1 MDQSPPTRAAG
12 PVARAALRRL
22 TAPPP
27 ANLRLANDDFGK
39 HSPAAAYLG
48 RLSERSR
55 LTQASALTVAARLL
69 GQPDVLRCPWSALTA
84 AHTAALRAKLSTRYA
99 PATGNRILAAVRGVL
114 RAAWRLGLL
123 DRDACERACDVPPI
137 AGRRLL
143 AGRALARAEVA
154 TLLAS
159 VAATPAG
166 VRDAALIA
174 VLWAGGLRRAEL
186 AALRLADYAPDTHAL
201 HVRHGKGDAER
212 IVYVPAAAPLLG
224 AYLRLRG
231 RRAGALFLRA
241 RQGGQL
247 TRGGLTPAGV
257 RTIVQRVA
265 TAAGVGPLSPHDFRR
280 TFISELLDAGADLSA
295 AQQLAG
301 HASPATTAKYD
312 RRGERAKIAAA
323 ALLTLPDTPS

>member
-1 MDQSPPTRAAG
+1 MS
-12 PVARAALRRL
+12 RAALRRL
-22 TAPPP
+22 TTPPP
-27 ANLRLANDDFGK
+27 SDLRLAND
-39 HSPAAAYLG
+39 HLEQRLPAAAYLA

-69 GQPDVLRCPWSALTA
+69 GQPDVLRCPWHQLTA
-84 AHTAALRAKLSTRYA
+84 AHTAALRATLASRYA

-114 RAAWRLGLL
+114 RAAWRLGLI

-137 AGRRLL
+137 AGRRLP
-143 AGRALARAEVA
+143 AGRALPRSEVA
-154 TLLAS
+154 RLLAS

-166 VRDAALIA
+166 VRDAAMVA

-186 AALRLADYAPDTHAL
+186 AALRLSDYAPDGHAL

-212 IVYVPAAAPLLG
+212 IVYVPAAAALLG

-247 TRGGLTPAGV
+247 TRAGLSPAGV
-257 RTIVQRVA
+257 RTIVQRLA
-265 TAAGVGPLSPHDFRR
+265 EQAGVGPLSPHDFRR

-301 HASPATTAKYD
+301 HASPATTARYD
-312 RRGERAKIAAA
+312 RRGERAKQAAA
-323 ALLTLPDTPS
+323 GLLRLPSDTA